1 MQPSKVDSCMDISF
15 LQLTSHIWPLN
26 NIYCVKQRLNIIC
39 SVGRRLP
46 SSATTAHTRPMS
58 QLDDALKQFKMSTA
72 ASREN
77 LRNSRQNLD
86 QMEEQVCVCRVKI
99 FALVYKNICRW
110 RWWSA
115 AGPPRRCWV
124 CATTPSSARVWRIC
138 DHNSER
144 GKSFMKLSLLT
155 PLLWTVR
162 VRKRNFKY
170 WSINRLA
177 VASINKY
184 WLPVCPNNT
193 WILNM
198 EARV

>member
-1 MQPSKVDSCMDISF
+1 MYVQWGGGCLAPPPPRTPGPCPSW
-15 LQLTSHIWPLN
+15 TT
-26 NIYCVKQRLNIIC
+26 
-39 SVGRRLP
+39 P
-46 SSATTAHTRPMS
+46 SSS
-58 QLDDALKQFKMSTA
+58 
-72 ASREN
+72 SRCPPPPPG
-77 LRNSRQNLD
+77 RTSGTPDRIWIRWRSR
-86 QMEEQVCVCRVKI
+86 CVCRVKI

-138 DHNSER
+138 GHKSER

-162 VRKRNFKY
+162 ERKRNFKY

-193 WILNM
+193 
-198 EARV
+198 